1 MIRPSRIRS
10 KIAVSHRAFLIPVIA
25 ALLAACAT
33 PPEAELLASTTSG
46 QAPLTVIFTN
56 NSRNAEEFSWDFGD
70 GSTATTATLGE
81 PVTHEYTQTG
91 VYFATLT
98 ATKPGDEPQ
107 RSTAA
112 ATVTVEPGPLDRVV
126 LDTTQLT
133 VRPGQGHTFEVRALD
148 RFDNPI
154 PVAAIVFRA
163 DGKAGTV
170 DSSGLFLA
178 ETTAGLYA
186 DAVRVEVTHGEIRR
200 TASVDVTINP
210 GPLHAVR
217 LDPPSTTIQVAD
229 EQRFK
234 AIAADE
240 FDNVLQGLST
250 RFNSDGRAGQVGS
263 DGDFTAGTNAGTY
276 EDAVTVEV
284 SQGTI
289 ARRASTDVTLE
300 PGPLARVSPSPAT
313 LVLNIGQSQTLGAEA
328 FDAYG
333 NSIEDARVSW
343 KAATKVGT
351 IDVEGVFTTGTLAGI
366 FDLGAKVTA
375 TQEDKSVNATISVEV
390 RPDPPTTVNISP
402 VSVAAGTEQQLQA
415 AVMDQYRNR
424 LEDTRITWAT
434 NDLDIG
440 NVTRSGLFNAGEVAG
455 VFDDAL
461 TIEIEHGGQVHTAVS
476 DITVTPAS
484 LENVFIAP
492 EALDIGTGV
501 AQQFVVVKTDR
512 YGNRIPDLKEVWSVE
527 GGGSI
532 DTRGLFKAGTEP
544 GADVSRI
551 KVDVAQGDTVVSD
564 TSTVTVVPDRIAFVS
579 DRSGGELDIYLMNAD
594 GSNVKRLTT
603 GSGIREPVVP
613 SWSASGRY
621 LAYESC
627 PEDTCRIV
635 ILSDDGIRRVR
646 LTNQDDFMPSWSPNG
661 TKIAFTSS
669 RDGDWEIYVMDVDGS
684 NQTRL
689 TENSAVDAQPV
700 WSPDGARLAFISNR
714 NGNADIYL
722 MNADGGGET
731 RLTSDPADET
741 SPTWSPD
748 GATIAFQS
756 NKEGA
761 SGIYQMDADGTGVR
775 QLVGGDHPDVNPGWS
790 PDGTLILF
798 NSVRGSGPSD
808 EIYVANADGSEVTR
822 LTNNPATDF
831 SARWAPRRRGVEVGE
846 ASIIVP
852 AATTLRPITVEQVVA
867 DARSAVVRIE
877 TDQGSG
883 SGFVVD
889 STGFILTPNHIIRN
903 TRQITVHLDDGS
915 SLPGRIHGR
924 DLIRDLALLSIEE
937 TGLNALELGDL
948 SRVPLASEVL
958 VLGYPLGES
967 DLTVTRGIVSAFK
980 SDKAGNLI
988 WVQTDAA
995 INLGE
1000 SGGPLVD
1007 LRGRVVGMVTAK
1019 AVGVSI
1025 EGFGFAN
1032 SANTIRLYL
1041 DRLRAGEVIGY

>member
-1 MIRPSRIRS
+1 MITPSRVCF
-10 KIAVSHRAFLIPVIA
+10 KIAASHRVLLISVIA
-25 ALLAACAT
+25 FLLAACAT
-33 PPEAELLASTTSG
+33 PPEAELLTSTTIG

-70 GSTATTATLGE
+70 GSTATTATLSE
-81 PVTHEYTQTG
+81 PVAHEYTQTG

-133 VRPGQGHTFEVRALD
+133 VAPGQGHTFEVGALD

-163 DGKAGTV
+163 DGKAGAV
-170 DSSGLFLA
+170 DSSGRFVA
-178 ETTAGLYA
+178 ETAAGLYA
-186 DAVRVEVTHGEIRR
+186 DAVTVEVKQGEISR
-200 TASVDVTINP
+200 TASVEITINP
-210 GPLHAVR
+210 GPLDTVKV
-217 LDPPSTTIQVAD
+217 DPPSITLEVAG
-229 EQRFK
+229 EQRFAVMAVDK
-234 AIAADE
+234 
-240 FDNVLQGLST
+240 FDNAIPGLSP
-250 RFNSDGRAGQVGS
+250 RFNSDGKAGQVGS
-263 DGDFTAGTNAGTY
+263 GGDFTAGTNAGTY

-284 SQGTI
+284 SQGLVT
-289 ARRASTDVTLE
+289 RRASADVTLE
-300 PGPLARVSPSPAT
+300 PGPLAGVSPSPAA
-313 LVLNIGQSQTLGAEA
+313 LALNIGQSQKLEAEA

-333 NSIEDARVSW
+333 NSIQDARVSW

-351 IDVEGVFTTGTLAGI
+351 IDAEGVFTTGTLAGI
-366 FDLGAKVTA
+366 FDLGAKVTV
-375 TQEDKSVNATISVEV
+375 THKDKSVDATISVEV

-415 AVMDQYRNR
+415 TVMDQYKNR
-424 LEDTRITWAT
+424 LEETRITWAT

-461 TIEIEHGGQVHTAVS
+461 TIEIEHEGQVHAAVS
-476 DITVTPAS
+476 DITVIPSS
-484 LENVFIAP
+484 LERVVIAP
-492 EALDIGTGV
+492 EAVDIGIGMT
-501 AQQFVVVKTDR
+501 QQFVVVKTDR
-512 YGNRIPDLKEVWSVE
+512 YGNRISDLQEVWSVE

-532 DTRGLFKAGTEP
+532 DSRGLFKAGEEG
-544 GADVSRI
+544 GAGVSRI
-551 KVDVAQGDTVVSD
+551 KVEVAQGDSVVSD
-564 TSTVTVVPDRIAFVS
+564 TGNVTVVPDRISFVS
-579 DRSGGELDIYLMNAD
+579 DRSGGELDIYLMDVD
-594 GSNVKRLTT
+594 GSNVKRLTS

-627 PEDTCRIV
+627 PEDTCHIV
-635 ILSDDGIRRVR
+635 ILSDDGTRQVR
-646 LTNQDDFMPSWSPNG
+646 LTSHDDFMPNWSPDG
-661 TKIAFTSS
+661 TQIAFTSS
-669 RDGDWEIYVMDVDGS
+669 RDGNWEIYVMDADGS

-689 TENSAVDAQPV
+689 TENPSVDAQPV

-714 NGNADIYL
+714 NGNAEIYV
-722 MNADGGGET
+722 MNANGSGKN
-731 RLTSDPADET
+731 RLTNDPADDT
-741 SPTWSPD
+741 FPTWSPD

-756 NKEGA
+756 DKEGA

-775 QLVGGDHPDVNPGWS
+775 QLIGGDHPDVNPGWS
-790 PDGTLILF
+790 PDGTLVLF
-798 NSVRGSGPSD
+798 NSVRDSRLSD
-808 EIYVANADGSEVTR
+808 EIYAANVDGSDVTR
-822 LTNNPATDF
+822 LTDDPATDF
-831 SARWAPRRRGVEVGE
+831 SARWAPGRRGVEVGE

-852 AATTLRPITVEQVVA
+852 TATTLRPIAVERAVT

-903 TRQITVHLDDGS
+903 ARRITVHLEDGS
-915 SLPGRIHGR
+915 SLPGRVHGR
-924 DLIRDLALLSIEE
+924 DLIRDLALISIEE
-937 TGLNALELGDL
+937 TGLKALELGDL

-980 SDKAGNLI
+980 SDKAGNLT

-995 INLGE
+995 INLGG
-1000 SGGPLVD
+1000 SGGPLLD

-1019 AVGVSI
+1019 AVGVGI
-1025 EGFGFAN
+1025 EGFGFAT